1 MFVYME
7 AAVMVPSIIMNI
19 VRHQVLK
26 HFCSIKP
33 IIICQK
39 YKDKEMYLLV
49 VVVVLGRMLM
59 KVPSSQ
65 QEKCSLS
72 SSLCITDQ
80 TENKDDMKPLNSWC
94 EKMDTERNT

>member
-1 MFVYME
+1 
-7 AAVMVPSIIMNI
+7 
-19 VRHQVLK
+19 
-26 HFCSIKP
+26 
-33 IIICQK
+33 
-39 YKDKEMYLLV
+39 MYLLV

-80 TENKDDMKPLNSWC
+80 TENKDDMK
-94 EKMDTERNT
+94 KR